1 MTLTRMLLVS
11 CAGSALL
18 LAGCEGEGDSSGR
31 EIVSEGFAPAASP
44 QTDAA
49 RSSAD
54 GSEGEQAP
62 APATR
67 MAYAYNYGLSL
78 PAARVPSLMQQHE
91 AACVSAGPG
100 QCELIRVDTRQV
112 GRDHVQGSVEFR
124 GTPAFVTRFRSGLA
138 SEVEAQNGRIEHQSV
153 EGEDLTRSM
162 IDTEARITALTALR
176 DRLQQLL
183 ATRQGSLQ
191 ELLEVQRELA
201 RVQGELDAARST
213 MQTLGTRV
221 ATSRVSISYTSA
233 GQIAPDSALRPLQRA
248 LEQSLQTFT
257 SSLGMLILVLAA
269 ILPLALIVVPI
280 AWLLI
285 RRRQRTRPRRTTYV
299 TPETTVQP
307 DPESGDP
314 DRAP

>member
-1 MTLTRMLLVS
+1 MTPTRMLLVW
-11 CAGSALL
+11 CAGTALL
-18 LAGCEGEGDSSGR
+18 LAACEGEGDSGAP
-31 EIVSEGFAPAASP
+31 EIATEGFAPATAPQADASRP
-44 QTDAA
+44 M
-49 RSSAD
+49 AD
-54 GSEGEQAP
+54 GGEGEQAP

-78 PAARVPSLMQQHE
+78 PAARVSTLMQQHE
-91 AACVSAGPG
+91 AACVGAGPG
-100 QCELIRVDTRQV
+100 QCELLRVDTRQI

-124 GTPAFVTRFRSGLA
+124 GSPAFVARFRSGLA
-138 SEVEAQNGRIEHQSV
+138 SEVEAQNGRIEHQGV

-201 RVQGELDAARST
+201 RVQGELDAARSS

-221 ATSRVSISYTSA
+221 ATSRVNISYTSA

-257 SSLGMLILVLAA
+257 SSLGLLILVLAA

-285 RRRQRTRPRRTTYV
+285 HRRKRARPRRTTYV
-299 TPETTVQP
+299 TPETTVRP
-307 DPESGDP
+307 DPQSGEP
-314 DRAP
+314 DRES